1 MNLRYRKTIIAGNW
15 KMHKTPDEA
24 RDFITELRPL
34 ATQAKWCEVVLCV
47 PFIDIPAAAKAAKG
61 SRIAIAAQN
70 CHYAE
75 DGAFTGEISCQML
88 AACGVKYVL
97 IGHSERREY
106 YNETDSAINKKIHAA
121 LACGLSPILCVG
133 ESEMMRDCNVT
144 MEHIRLQV
152 KTALQGVTAQQ
163 MKHVTIAYEPI
174 WAIGTGKTA
183 ASAQAGEV
191 GSAIRDCLRQ
201 LYGARVARS
210 VSLLYGGS
218 MRPGNAAE
226 LLAQTDVDGGL
237 IGGASLHI
245 FDFSAIIEAA
255 MPTAV
260 AAPVTE
266 EAK

>member
-47 PFIDIPAAAKAAKG
+47 PFIDIPAAVKAAKG

-163 MKHVTIAYEPI
+163 MKHITIAYEPI
-174 WAIGTGKTA
+174 WADRK
-183 ASAQAGEV
+183 
-191 GSAIRDCLRQ
+191 
-201 LYGARVARS
+201 S
-210 VSLLYGGS
+210 V
-218 MRPGNAAE
+218 
-226 LLAQTDVDGGL
+226 V
-237 IGGASLHI
+237 
-245 FDFSAIIEAA
+245 
-255 MPTAV
+255 
-260 AAPVTE
+260 
-266 EAK
+266 